1 MPKKNGGFEGAVDW
15 KSFEDSGWV
24 LHKKDLKLDERIGH
38 GEFGGNHGMCGIL
51 DPKFFAHH
59 SAIQATGISILSK

>member
-38 GEFGGNHGMCGIL
+38 GEFGGNH
-51 DPKFFAHH
+51 
-59 SAIQATGISILSK
+59 